1 MKARIT
7 PLIATVA
14 IFSVFSNALILTGPL
29 FMLQVYDRVL
39 ASRSEETLAALFIL
53 VSCLFALYA
62 AIEYARGRIVA
73 YVGANLQTQLT
84 GPVFRSVVERAALKK
99 TAESGSMQDLEVI
112 RTTLSS
118 PVALA
123 VFDLPWTPLFIG
135 AIFIFHPMLGWL
147 AVAGGSILV
156 TVALLN
162 QLLTSRK
169 NQIAVARTHAAQTFA
184 RRVEDRSEY
193 IWAQGMQET
202 ALARFQQAQG
212 KAIGLSL
219 KANDWTGS
227 FHSFTKGF
235 RLFLQSAMLAV
246 GALLVLKQ
254 ELSPG
259 AMIAGSILLGRA
271 LAPIDVAVG
280 QWPAIQRARRAWLD
294 IKNLLKDRPESKTQT
309 ELPLPQ
315 ADLSVKGVMVAVT
328 AGEKPILNQLSF
340 SVNAGEALGVIGKS
354 GSGKSTLAR
363 VLTGLVKPGM
373 GEVRV
378 GGATL
383 AQYGAATLGRH
394 IGYLPQDVQMFEAT
408 IAENIAQLE
417 IEPDAARVVSAAKK
431 ARVHDVILALPE
443 GYDTVLD
450 TTKKNLSGGQMQR
463 LALARALYND
473 PILLILDE
481 PNSALDA
488 EGTEALNRAVLE
500 MKAESK
506 SVIIMTHRPVAIQ
519 CCDNL
524 LVLDDGR
531 VSAVGPR
538 DEIVRSM
545 LVNAN
550 QVRKSL
556 KVGQQR

>member
-1 MKARIT
+1 M
-7 PLIATVA
+7 
-14 IFSVFSNALILTGPL
+14 
-29 FMLQVYDRVL
+29 
-39 ASRSEETLAALFIL
+39 
-53 VSCLFALYA
+53 
-62 AIEYARGRIVA
+62 
-73 YVGANLQTQLT
+73 
-84 GPVFRSVVERAALKK
+84 
-99 TAESGSMQDLEVI
+99 
-112 RTTLSS
+112 
-118 PVALA
+118 
-123 VFDLPWTPLFIG
+123 
-135 AIFIFHPMLGWL
+135 
-147 AVAGGSILV
+147 
-156 TVALLN
+156 
-162 QLLTSRK
+162 
-169 NQIAVARTHAAQTFA
+169 
-184 RRVEDRSEY
+184 
-193 IWAQGMQET
+193 
-202 ALARFQQAQG
+202 
-212 KAIGLSL
+212 
-219 KANDWTGS
+219 
-227 FHSFTKGF
+227 
-235 RLFLQSAMLAV
+235 
-246 GALLVLKQ
+246 
-254 ELSPG
+254 
-259 AMIAGSILLGRA
+259 
-271 LAPIDVAVG
+271 
-280 QWPAIQRARRAWLD
+280 
-294 IKNLLKDRPESKTQT
+294 
-309 ELPLPQ
+309 
-315 ADLSVKGVMVAVT
+315 
-328 AGEKPILNQLSF
+328 
-340 SVNAGEALGVIGKS
+340 NAGEALGVIGKS

-450 TTKKNLSGGQMQR
+450 PTKKNLSGGQMQR

-488 EGTEALNRAVLE
+488 EGTEALNRAVME

-538 DEIVRSM
+538 DEIVKSM

>member
-1 MKARIT
+1 MKASIT
-7 PLIATVA
+7 PLVATVA

-62 AIEYARGRIVA
+62 VFEYARGRVIA

-99 TAESGSMQDLEVI
+99 NAEPGSMQDLEVI

-156 TVALLN
+156 AVALLN

-169 NQIAVARTHAAQTFA
+169 NQIAAARTHAAQTFA

-280 QWPAIQRARRAWLD
+280 QWPAVQRARRAWLD
-294 IKNLLKDRPESKTQT
+294 IKNLLKDRPENITLT
-309 ELPLPQ
+309 ELPLPR
-315 ADLSVKGVMVAVT
+315 ADLSVKGVTVAVT
-328 AGEKPILNQLSF
+328 AGERPILNQVSF

-450 TTKKNLSGGQMQR
+450 PTKKNLSGGQMQR

-488 EGTEALNRAVLE
+488 EGTEALNRAVME

-538 DEIVRSM
+538 DEIVKSM